1 MKLKEFDILLDIK
14 RNRKVEEFEVVQGDY
29 ESNIL
34 NIAIVEDFEPYNLT
48 GLNVEIAFA
57 KPDGTTVL
65 QDEQNGVTII
75 TEGKIRC
82 ILNTNTIAAS
92 GKVFAE
98 VRILQDLWLLTTAR
112 FDFFVRRAIV
122 NDETIESTNE
132 FPILNRKIQEVND
145 LVEEIQSKP
154 TIKGDPGDS
163 AYEIWLKQGNEGTVE
178 DYLLSL
184 KGEAGPQGEQGEI
197 GPVGPDGPDGRSIEY
212 IWDGT
217 KLGIRLEGETEYQY
231 VDLRGAKGDKGDP
244 GTSLKILGNYD
255 TLEELKLAYPDGS
268 NLDGGFMIGVNYYYW
283 GIDGWTNAGPLQGPQ
298 GEQGEQGPQGEVGK
312 SLEFAWSGTELGVRL
327 EGQTEYQYVNLRGA
341 KGDKGDPG
349 NDAEVTKE
357 NVETALGY
365 TPANETDLTNLA
377 GEGRT
382 AENVKQNYDNIAT
395 LQQELDDIKNGMGGL
410 KGNDMTARRE
420 ILDIKLK
427 LDEMKIVDYLN
438 KTGIGFY
445 DLFESLDYVDT
456 DLTTADV
463 NVTENE
469 VNFNGSKI
477 LKMKEQ
483 KYDNFNNLELIVYDK
498 AREDIAIDNSV
509 SNSTQVQFTISIG
522 DMVAGDKLYYNGE
535 VYTITAVNEAS

>member
-1 MKLKEFDILLDIK
+1 LKLKEFDILLDIK

>member
-34 NIAIVEDFEPYNLT
+34 NIAIVEDFEPYDLT

-98 VRILQDLWLLTTAR
+98 VRILQDLRLLTTAR

-154 TIKGDPGDS
+154 TIKGDPG
-163 AYEIWLKQGNEGTVE
+163 
-178 DYLLSL
+178 
-184 KGEAGPQGEQGEI
+184 
-197 GPVGPDGPDGRSIEY
+197 
-212 IWDGT
+212 
-217 KLGIRLEGETEYQY
+217 
-231 VDLRGAKGDKGDP
+231 
-244 GTSLKILGNYD
+244 
-255 TLEELKLAYPDGS
+255 
-268 NLDGGFMIGVNYYYW
+268 
-283 GIDGWTNAGPLQGPQ
+283 
-298 GEQGEQGPQGEVGK
+298 PQGEVGK

-327 EGQTEYQYVNLRGA
+327 EGQTEYQCVNLKGA
-341 KGDKGDPG
+341 KGDPG

-365 TPANETDLTNLA
+365 TPANNDDLLRVEYSELSSIATNIDEEGIYRNIEWKRKDSTLYAKSTLLGTTPNYNQIKIDYYNNLGTTIDKTITWNLA
-377 GEGRT
+377 
-382 AENVKQNYDNIAT
+382 YD
-395 LQQELDDIKNGMGGL
+395 DNGFIY
-410 KGNDMTARRE
+410 K
-420 ILDIKLK
+420 K
-427 LDEMKIVDYLN
+427 
-438 KTGIGFY
+438 
-445 DLFESLDYVDT
+445 
-456 DLTTADV
+456 DV
-463 NVTENE
+463 
-469 VNFNGSKI
+469 I
-477 LKMKEQ
+477 
-483 KYDNFNNLELIVYDK
+483 
-498 AREDIAIDNSV
+498 
-509 SNSTQVQFTISIG
+509 
-522 DMVAGDKLYYNGE
+522 
-535 VYTITAVNEAS
+535 